1 MIGKIIEVTV
11 DRPLGSVHPR
21 YKDLRYPVNYGYVKG
36 IVGGDGEEQDVYI
49 LGVDQPVSLFS
60 GRIIA
65 IIHRLN
71 DAEDKWVVAPEGVSF
86 EKDEI
91 ARLVEFQE
99 KYFDIEIITEI

>member
-11 DRPLGSVHPR
+11 DRPMGSVHPR
-21 YKDLRYPVNYGYVKG
+21 HKDLRYPINYGYVKG
-36 IVGGDGEEQDVYI
+36 IIGGDGEEQDVYI
-49 LGVDQPVSLFS
+49 LGVDAPVASFV
-60 GRIIA
+60 GRVVA

-71 DAEDKWVVAPEGVSF
+71 DTEDKWVVAPEGVSL
-86 EKDEI
+86 EKSEI

>member
-21 YKDLRYPVNYGYVKG
+21 YKELRYPVNYGYVKG
-36 IVGGDGEEQDVYI
+36 IIGGDGEEQDVYI
-49 LGVDQPVSLFS
+49 LGVDCPVSSFV
-60 GRIIA
+60 GRVVA
-65 IIHRLN
+65 VIHRLN
-71 DAEDKWVVAPEGVSF
+71 DTEDKWVVAPEGISF
-86 EKDEI
+86 AKDDI